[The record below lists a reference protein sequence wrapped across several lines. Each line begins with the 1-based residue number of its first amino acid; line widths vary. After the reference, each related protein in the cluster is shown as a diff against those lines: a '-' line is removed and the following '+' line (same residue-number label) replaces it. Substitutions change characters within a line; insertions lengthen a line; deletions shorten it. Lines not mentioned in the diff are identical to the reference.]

1 MSINEALVVVD
12 MQEDFLGMAGDAFQD
27 DESADE
33 RDVMAAVGKLMR
45 GVLREVEAAKR
56 KQLPIVCLQYANQE
70 DGFDDPKESWE
81 YHATAAEIRK
91 ALKGYPRAF
100 YVWKDNDDGSEETLD
115 VLNGVMPRNMLDK
128 SAFRGKRNKLRKFI
142 TDEHKMI
149 DFTVVGVNADACV
162 AATCCG
168 LIDAGYKCRVP
179 SDASMNVRDCTF
191 ADESSELDNIDGVRI
206 IHQSK
211 GWRPLSVA

>member
-12 MQEDFLGMAGDAFQD
+12 MQEDFLGMAGIDYDGKRLDGDFIT
-27 DESADE
+27 ESLN
-33 RDVMAAVGKLMR
+33 KLMR
-45 GVLREVEAAKR
+45 GVLREVEAAKS

-91 ALKGYPRAF
+91 SLKAYPRVF

-115 VLNGVMPRNMLDK
+115 ALAGKMPRNMLDK

-142 TDEHKMI
+142 TDDSKMI

-162 AATCCG
+162 VSTCGG

-179 SDASMNVRDCTF
+179 ADASMNVRDCTF
-191 ADESSELDNIDGVRI
+191 ADESESLQYLYGVRI
-206 IHQSK
+206 IHQRK
-211 GWRPLSVA
+211 GWRPLSAA